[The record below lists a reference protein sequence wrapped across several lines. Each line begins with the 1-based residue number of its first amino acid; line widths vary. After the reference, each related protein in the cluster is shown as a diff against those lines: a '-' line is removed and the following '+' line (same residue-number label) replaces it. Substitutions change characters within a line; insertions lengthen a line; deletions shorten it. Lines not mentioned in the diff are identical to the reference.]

1 MKIYHVLKCSL
12 SPRQVELAKKKIC
25 RIFQENGFRIT
36 TQANFKSVNFLDIN
50 LNLES
55 GLFKPYMKPND
66 TPVYVHKDSNHPRS
80 ILDNIPKSVNRR
92 LSAIFSN
99 QQVFEVA
106 CPPPYQA
113 ALNKSGYNYKLN
125 FDPQCKATMVK
136 EETERYYISIHP
148 SVKMCKQR
156 LGNSF

>member
-1 MKIYHVLKCSL
+1 MILNFIIVWKLFIVMKIYHVLKCSL
-12 SPRQVELAKKKIC
+12 SPRQAELAKKKIC

-36 TQANFKSVNFLDIN
+36 AQANLKSVNFLDIN

-80 ILDNIPKSVNRR
+80 ILDNILKSVNRR

-106 CPPPYQA
+106 CPPLPSCPSTQITKNCKI
-113 ALNKSGYNYKLN
+113 LN
-125 FDPQCKATMVK
+125 A
-136 EETERYYISIHP
+136 
-148 SVKMCKQR
+148 
-156 LGNSF
+156 